1 LKTKT
6 IQILINYQ
14 KQTRISFDL
23 HSFIA
28 RLLELKSVTGGVFE
42 FTFVDNT
49 TIRKLNH
56 LYFKK
61 KGTTDIISFN
71 LGTETEILG
80 DIYIAVDVAKQNAK
94 RFGNTFDNEIKLLLA
109 HGILHLL
116 GYRDYSDEERHEME
130 WEQNRLLEELIL

>member
-1 LKTKT
+1 M
-6 IQILINYQ
+6 
-14 KQTRISFDL
+14 
-23 HSFIA
+23 
-28 RLLELKSVTGGVFE
+28 TGGVFE

>member
-1 LKTKT
+1 MKTKT